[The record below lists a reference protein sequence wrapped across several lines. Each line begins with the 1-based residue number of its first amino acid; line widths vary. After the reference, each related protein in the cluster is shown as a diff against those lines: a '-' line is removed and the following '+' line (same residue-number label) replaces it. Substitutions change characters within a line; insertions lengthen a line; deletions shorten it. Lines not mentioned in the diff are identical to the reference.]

1 MIRAAVNVLTA
12 TSVGVAAIVLF
23 LYATNSTPVA
33 PVISIADAAA
43 AGQPYVV
50 KFHAR
55 WCPICMTTKGIWSE
69 IERSYAGRVRL
80 LVFDFTNDQT
90 TEASRAEAKRLGL
103 EAFFG
108 EYAGTTG
115 SIVVLKRRT
124 HEVTADI
131 HGRRDIGEYR
141 AAIDAALAAP
151 PE

>member
-1 MIRAAVNVLTA
+1 MIRKAANVVTAAAVVL
-12 TSVGVAAIVLF
+12 SAIVLF

-33 PVISIADAAA
+33 PAVSNADAVS
-43 AGQPYVV
+43 GGKPYVV

-55 WCPICMTTKGIWSE
+55 WCPICMTTKGIWSD
-69 IERSYAGRVRL
+69 IERSYSGRVHL

-103 EAFFG
+103 EAFFD

-115 SIVVLKRRT
+115 SIVVLNRT
-124 HEVTADI
+124 THAVTADI
-131 HGRRDIGEYR
+131 HGRRDIAEYR
-141 AAIDAALAAP
+141 AAIDAALSAP